1 MTLLLS
7 SSICVTRADT
17 GGEVTLASVVFVVVV
32 VAGCGEPVTWMPS
45 AASRPV
51 KALAGMAGG
60 AWGRA
65 ARFDGSSESSGW
77 PAGVSRPW
85 STSRGTMGV
94 TSPAVTYAAGQPGAR
109 PGPVYRD
116 VAEPTR
122 PARC

>member
-7 SSICVTRADT
+7 SSICATRADT

-32 VAGCGEPVTWMPS
+32 AAGCGGPVTWMPS
-45 AASRPV
+45 AVSRPA
-51 KALAGMAGG
+51 KALAAMAAGS
-60 AWGRA
+60 WERA
-65 ARFDGSSESSGW
+65 ARLYGSSESSGW

-109 PGPVYRD
+109 AGPVYSE
-116 VAEPTR
+116 VS
-122 PARC
+122 